1 MYSDF
6 ASLFVRL
13 QFLKIS
19 LNSEVVEP
27 DIAMDQINPV
37 HSHGTSY
44 RCFWTFEVWIDVYL
58 LTK

>member
-37 HSHGTSY
+37 LSATDAFGRL
-44 RCFWTFEVWIDVYL
+44 RCGEMFIF
-58 LTK
+58 